1 MKRNK
6 IIAHLNLFFILLT
19 KHFNSRKL
27 ARNKISYS
35 KNI

>member
-1 MKRNK
+1 MKKKQNNCPLK
-6 IIAHLNLFFILLT
+6 LFFILLT